1 MRYKRIKA
9 QHAFAAISWIAG
21 MLYMPQLSIHRCGRE
36 IGAKQSATFK
46 IMQHWLVKAIINPAA
61 VVTWLIGLYFAWSG
75 HWFTVGWLDGKLLLV
90 AISVSLRIALLSY
103 KMYQS
108 S

>member
-1 MRYKRIKA
+1 MRIKA

-21 MLYMPQLSIHRCGRE
+21 MLCLRQLLVYCCGPE
-36 IGAKQSATFK
+36 VSAKQSPTFK
-46 IMQHWLVKAIINPAA
+46 VIHHWLVKAIINPVT
-61 VVTWLIGLYFAWSG
+61 VVTWLAALYFVWSG
-75 HWFTVGWLDGKLLLV
+75 QWFAVGWLDGKLLLLI
-90 AISVSLRIALLSY
+90 ISMSLRVSLLVSC